1 MISFTQNLYK
11 TQWLDLVFQNRNK
24 AYGAY
29 ELRKHNGDTTFKAF
43 VYASVLLS
51 VLVII
56 PWLYEQKFKSISSA
70 EIPEPLRALEVNL
83 QARIPQPKPVN
94 PPTAKSPPKTVQ
106 LKSIQY
112 SKMVVVPENEAVSNP
127 PSQTQLTEAVISSVS
142 TDGQAGSGLNPVEI
156 SEDIPKGT
164 GIAGTA
170 AENTDIY
177 PIDGIEFYPEFPGG
191 QAAFVKYLSRNLRYP
206 ESAIDR
212 SVQGKVL
219 ISFIIEKDGQ
229 LSNIRILRG
238 IGAGCDEEAI
248 RVLQRSPKWKPG
260 MQNKQNV
267 RVAYTLPIS
276 FSLP

>member
-51 VLVII
+51 VLVIT
-56 PWLYEQKFKSISSA
+56 PWLYEQRFKSISSA

-83 QARIPQPKPVN
+83 QARIHQPKPVN
-94 PPTAKSPPKTVQ
+94 PPTAKSPQKTVQ

-156 SEDIPKGT
+156 SEGIPKGT

-170 AENTDIY
+170 AENTNIY
-177 PIDGIEFYPEFPGG
+177 PIDGIESYPEFPGG